1 MSLIPIGESP
11 MAILLKIC
19 LISPIGRDIRFKPGI
34 VWVRIPNEVP
44 TKSIEPMPQG
54 KRNMVDIFVRLNRG
68 HHPVCEVVNL

>member
-44 TKSIEPMPQG
+44 TKSIEPMP
-54 KRNMVDIFVRLNRG
+54 
-68 HHPVCEVVNL
+68 